1 MIASPSIDALRE
13 AMAPVEALR
22 GEQSQLE
29 TWVRDSFT
37 ALDSLHGELTEWQR
51 DLTRQQ
57 AELDQR
63 EAAFADASDE
73 RDSALAAK
81 LREELAKA
89 RAETRQLEEENGEQL
104 QALDDLDRQLAV
116 AQAELK
122 ITRKHHEELST
133 ALATERERGADEHR
147 HWTNELKELRR
158 LMERQGAML
167 DRLANEH
174 VAGVFE
180 TPVLHADE
188 PAAEGH
194 NEPDDVAARAAELR
208 RRANSR
214 RAQRHTS

>member
-1 MIASPSIDALRE
+1 MIASPSIDALRD

-63 EAAFADASDE
+63 DAALADADTE
-73 RDSALAAK
+73 RENAVAAK

-89 RAETRQLEEENGEQL
+89 HEETRQLEEENGEQL

-116 AQAELK
+116 ALAELK
-122 ITRKHHEELST
+122 ILRKHHEELSV

-158 LMERQGAML
+158 LMERQSAML
-167 DRLANEH
+167 DRLAGEQT
-174 VAGVFE
+174 VAAAAS
-180 TPVLHADE
+180 PVSNADE
-188 PAAEGH
+188 QAAEGH
-194 NEPDDVAARAAELR
+194 SEPDDVAARTAELR

-214 RAQRHTS
+214 RAQRNSS